1 MCCFG
6 LLGRSLAYALVDLV
20 RASTIEI
27 QLHKLGTCM
36 VVWRIAEYNLWTR
49 RDVSIGLFR
58 SRQPAI
64 NHKVCVYVCTQ
75 NVLADVL
82 LSEPLNCFHLT
93 EVVRAV
99 AELR

>member
-20 RASTIEI
+20 RTSTIEI

-58 SRQPAI
+58 SAGVQKTLFRVNPQSITRSACMSV
-64 NHKVCVYVCTQ
+64 HKTFWQMYCYQ
-75 NVLADVL
+75 N
-82 LSEPLNCFHLT
+82 
-93 EVVRAV
+93 R
-99 AELR
+99 